1 MYKLKT
7 ESASGLYNENVE
19 CGHLV
24 CNETS
29 TLRLNN
35 IFVDS
40 SNYVFQMK
48 IKSNTSS
55 KITVLIGNQQKEI
68 LSSTSWECSVLKF
81 EGVTNTQRYI
91 ELTFSAGEYWFYN
104 VQLETG
110 NVQSDWRES
119 TGDTEFKISEFKQD
133 IDGFKQT
140 VEKTYETKDNA
151 MSQHSS
157 FKQDVDGFEIKT
169 SNMESKY
176 DKALSDAQILIQK
189 NMDAI
194 ATLNSRNFE
203 VKFTNITNQIAEVDG
218 ALTAYKNKVGNWMRF
233 NADGNLVLGATRVAG
248 QDAYELKL
256 TKNRISFM
264 LNDNEVAYI
273 SSNQLYITNSTV
285 VQNLKIGGFTWE
297 VRGNGNMGVVWR

>member
-24 CNETS
+24 CNEPS

-40 SNYVFQMK
+40 SSYVFQMK
-48 IKSNTSS
+48 IKSKAAS
-55 KITVLIGNQQKEI
+55 KIAVLIGNQQKEI
-68 LSSTSWECSVLKF
+68 LSSTSWKCSVLKF

-203 VKFTNITNQIAEVDG
+203 VKFTNIINQIAEVDG
-218 ALTAYKNKVGNWMRF
+218 ALTAYKNEVGNWMRF
-233 NADGNLVLGATRVAG
+233 DANGNLVLGAIRTPN
-248 QDAYELKL
+248 QKAYELKL

-264 LNDNEVAYI
+264 MNDDEVAYI
-273 SSNQLYITNSTV
+273 SDNQLYITNSIV
-285 VQNLKIGGFTWE
+285 VQNSKIGRFNWE
-297 VRGNGNMGVVWR
+297 IRGNNNMGLVWR